1 MSYTSSNALVLLFL
15 ISFMCLPCAYADAN
29 RISQY
34 AYGPCL
40 IDTANRYRIS
50 PLLLDA
56 IIATESDHNPLV
68 INVNTS
74 GSEDI
79 GLMQIN
85 LAIWLPII
93 AKQGYDRNSLF
104 DPCTNI
110 AVGGWVLAQEVQ
122 RFGYT
127 WDAVGAY
134 NAGPSPERELRRSRY
149 ARRVFDNL
157 NR

>member
-1 MSYTSSNALVLLFL
+1 MWFTNGCVLVLLFL
-15 ISFMCLPCAYADAN
+15 IGLLGLPYAHAETN
-29 RISQY
+29 PISQY

-40 IDTANRYRIS
+40 IDTANRYRVS

-56 IIATESDHNPLV
+56 IIKTESDHNPLA
-68 INVNTS
+68 INVNTN

-85 LAIWLPII
+85 LDIWLPTIS
-93 AKQGYDRNSLF
+93 KHGYDRRSLF

-127 WDAVGAY
+127 WEAVGAY
-134 NAGPSPERELRRSRY
+134 NAGPSPERELRRSGY